1 MGKDTGFIEFEKQAV
16 PRREIQERVQ
26 DFREYDL
33 NYSDNDIRQQASRCM
48 DCGIPFCHMGCP
60 LGNMIPDWNDL
71 VYRDQWQDALGA
83 LHSTNNFPEFT
94 GRICPAPCEDS
105 CVLNEHY
112 TIDPEEKIKK
122 KHAVTIEQIEKHIAE
137 RGWEEGWIQP
147 QPPNKETG
155 KKIAV
160 IGSGPAGLAAAQQLR
175 RVGHQVTV
183 FEKDDRLGG
192 LLVYGI
198 PDFKLDKIHVQ
209 RRIDQMTQEG
219 VEFKTGIEIGK
230 DLKISD
236 LRKQFDALLIAIGAQ
251 HARKLEA
258 EGNNLTGVHYAMD
271 YLPQRNREVA
281 GDVLKDGEK
290 IEASGKKAVILGG
303 GFTAADCL
311 GNLNRQGVHPEICQ
325 FELVDMLPR
334 PTPVH
339 EEAQMDSRANILT
352 ESLNGSS
359 EGNVQSLNAVKVQ
372 WEKGSGMKRLED
384 TRFSVN
390 ADLVLLALG
399 FLGPSLEGLL
409 QELNLEMD
417 VRGKNQALRVQELQK
432 LMRDGQPMF
441 QVRADQ
447 NFMTSCDGVFVAGDA
462 KRGASL
468 VVWAIWEGREAARC
482 IDLYLMGESNLPSS
496 PQAEMLA

>member
-1 MGKDTGFIEFEKQAV
+1 MYK
-16 PRREIQERVQ
+16 
-26 DFREYDL
+26 
-33 NYSDNDIRQQASRCM
+33 RQ
-48 DCGIPFCHMGCP
+48 
-60 LGNMIPDWNDL
+60 
-71 VYRDQWQDALGA
+71 
-83 LHSTNNFPEFT
+83 
-94 GRICPAPCEDS
+94 
-105 CVLNEHY
+105 
-112 TIDPEEKIKK
+112 
-122 KHAVTIEQIEKHIAE
+122 
-137 RGWEEGWIQP
+137 
-147 QPPNKETG
+147 
-155 KKIAV
+155 
-160 IGSGPAGLAAAQQLR
+160 
-175 RVGHQVTV
+175 
-183 FEKDDRLGG
+183 
-192 LLVYGI
+192 
-198 PDFKLDKIHVQ
+198 
-209 RRIDQMTQEG
+209 TQEG

-311 GNLNRQGVHPEICQ
+311 GNLNRQGVHPEVCQ

-352 ESLNGSS
+352 ESINGSS

-372 WEKGSGMKRLED
+372 WEKGSGMKRLEN

-432 LMRDGQPMF
+432 LMRD
-441 QVRADQ
+441 
-447 NFMTSCDGVFVAGDA
+447 
-462 KRGASL
+462 
-468 VVWAIWEGREAARC
+468 
-482 IDLYLMGESNLPSS
+482 
-496 PQAEMLA
+496 

>member
-1 MGKDTGFIEFEKQAV
+1 
-16 PRREIQERVQ
+16 
-26 DFREYDL
+26 
-33 NYSDNDIRQQASRCM
+33 
-48 DCGIPFCHMGCP
+48 
-60 LGNMIPDWNDL
+60 
-71 VYRDQWQDALGA
+71 
-83 LHSTNNFPEFT
+83 
-94 GRICPAPCEDS
+94 
-105 CVLNEHY
+105 
-112 TIDPEEKIKK
+112 
-122 KHAVTIEQIEKHIAE
+122 
-137 RGWEEGWIQP
+137 
-147 QPPNKETG
+147 
-155 KKIAV
+155 
-160 IGSGPAGLAAAQQLR
+160 
-175 RVGHQVTV
+175 
-183 FEKDDRLGG
+183 
-192 LLVYGI
+192 
-198 PDFKLDKIHVQ
+198 
-209 RRIDQMTQEG
+209 
-219 VEFKTGIEIGK
+219 
-230 DLKISD
+230 
-236 LRKQFDALLIAIGAQ
+236 
-251 HARKLEA
+251 
-258 EGNNLTGVHYAMD
+258 MD

-311 GNLNRQGVHPEICQ
+311 GNLNRQGVHPEVCQ

-372 WEKGSGMKRLED
+372 WEKGSGMKRLEN

>member
-16 PRREIQERVQ
+16 PRREVRERVQ
-26 DFREYDL
+26 DYGEYDL
-33 NYSDNDIRQQASRCM
+33 NYSNSDIRRQASRCM
-48 DCGIPFCHMGCP
+48 DCGVPFCHMGCP

-71 VYRDQWQDALGA
+71 VYRDQWRDALGV

-112 TIDPEEKIKK
+112 TLDLEEKQKK
-122 KHAVTIEQIEKHIAE
+122 KHSVTIEQVEKHIVE
-137 RGWEEGWIQP
+137 RGWLEGWILP
-147 QPPNKETG
+147 QPPQQETG

-192 LLVYGI
+192 LLMYGI

-209 RRIDQMTQEG
+209 RRIEQMTQEG
-219 VEFKTGIEIGK
+219 IEFKTRIEIGK
-230 DLKISD
+230 ELKISD
-236 LRKQFDALLIAIGAQ
+236 LRKTFDALLLAIGAQ
-251 HARKLEA
+251 HTRKLEA
-258 EGNNLTGVHYAMD
+258 DGHDLKGVHYAMD

-281 GDVLKDGEK
+281 GDVLNEEDK
-290 IEASGKKAVILGG
+290 IKASGKKAVILGG

-311 GNLNRQGVHPEICQ
+311 GNLNRQGVHPEVCQ

-339 EEAQMDSRANILT
+339 EEAKMDSRANILT
-352 ESLNGSS
+352 ESLSGSPT
-359 EGNVQSLNAVKVQ
+359 GFVKSLNGVKVQ
-372 WEKGSGMKRLED
+372 WEKGKGMKPLEN
-384 TRFSVN
+384 TRFSVD
-390 ADLVLLALG
+390 ADLVFLALG
-399 FLGPSLEGLL
+399 FLGPSLEGPL
-409 QELNLEMD
+409 QELNLEMEI
-417 VRGKNQALRVQELQK
+417 RGQHETIQVEKLQQLLK
-432 LMRDGQPMF
+432 SGQPMF

-482 IDLYLMGESNLPSS
+482 IDSYLMGESSLPTS